1 MQLFME
7 MCCATKNGGNHSN
20 CPRAHTIPTG
30 ETRWNS
36 LYDSFK
42 QIIALKEKSAELC
55 KALHLKRPLSNR
67 DFEYL
72 QEHVQC
78 TESIAI
84 LIDMLQGEDNI
95 FYGILL
101 PSLVALD
108 RKLQILCEREWTY
121 CKPLVT
127 ALRNSV
133 RTRFTEFF
141 KFTTSLS
148 MDALSYP
155 RFKSR
160 WLTLVNTEHRD
171 MLLTAFTNT
180 IRDHHFPE
188 ESYDEFHVSTPV
200 AVPDNFFDFGLVET
214 LASSSRSKV
223 DSEVR
228 AYFEDQT
235 RDIRSLERYPLIKSV
250 FFKYNTPLPSS
261 APVERLFSFATMA
274 NTPKGNRIS
283 DDHFE
288 ERVILKA
295 NMTSLNSFSCI

>member
-1 MQLFME
+1 M
-7 MCCATKNGGNHSN
+7 K
-20 CPRAHTIPTG
+20 
-30 ETRWNS
+30 
-36 LYDSFK
+36 
-42 QIIALKEKSAELC
+42 
-55 KALHLKRPLSNR
+55 
-67 DFEYL
+67 
-72 QEHVQC
+72 C
-78 TESIAI
+78 TEPIAI

-108 RKLQILCEREWTY
+108 RKLQILCEYKWTY

-141 KFTTSLS
+141 DFTTSLS
-148 MDALSYP
+148 MDAAVAALSYP

-160 WLTLVNTEHRD
+160 WFTLVNIEHRD

-180 IRDHHFPE
+180 IRDQHFLE
-188 ESYDEFHVSTPV
+188 ERYDEFHASTPV
-200 AVPDNFFDFGLVET
+200 AVPDDDYFDFGVVET

-235 RDIRSLERYPLIKSV
+235 RDIRSLERYPLIRSV
-250 FFKYNTPLPSS
+250 FFKYNTPLPSP

-283 DDHFE
+283 DNHFE
-288 ERVILKA
+288 KQVILKA
-295 NMTSLNSFSCI
+295 NMTSSNSFSCI